1 MIFWG
6 RYERINGIYRPYIL
20 AFVQSNKGEW
30 VQYPFLIDTGA
41 DETFLPYET
50 VQDLDLDLTG
60 IEVKDDVGGIG
71 AQNVPYFKFKSG
83 LKIIYGDSVRIFKG
97 EINVFLDPHASD
109 VPLLG
114 RDVLD
119 NFVVIFDRIKER
131 ILLLDEEEEYLIK
144 SLPG

>member
-1 MIFWG
+1 M
-6 RYERINGIYRPYIL
+6 
-20 AFVQSNKGEW
+20 
-30 VQYPFLIDTGA
+30 IDTGA

-83 LKIIYGDSVRIFKG
+83 LKIIYVRIFKG